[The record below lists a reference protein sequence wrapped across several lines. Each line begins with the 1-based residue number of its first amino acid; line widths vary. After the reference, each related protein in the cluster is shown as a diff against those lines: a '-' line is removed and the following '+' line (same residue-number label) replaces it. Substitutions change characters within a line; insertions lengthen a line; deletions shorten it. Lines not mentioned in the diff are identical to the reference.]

1 MLTAYECTYTD
12 VRWVGFLPP
21 LRVPVVVCQKSRES
35 FRVELI
41 VAQVERR
48 VDRLERLEVD
58 VDLFLLPL
66 VGDNGAAVDDQGSML

>member
-1 MLTAYECTYTD
+1 M
-12 VRWVGFLPP
+12 
-21 LRVPVVVCQKSRES
+21 
-35 FRVELI
+35 ELI

-48 VDRLERLEVD
+48 VNRLERLEVD